1 MMREDFKERREG
13 NMKKVILVGI
23 CVGFLLAWTGG
34 AGAAEAPKKITIV
47 SGTVGGHWYNS
58 AAVMAQILMKQIPG
72 LNVTATSGV
81 SLGNIR
87 LVDAGVDAQIGW
99 TYLNSLHMAWNAE
112 GPFKKKYTKAVVLM
126 PAMLGSPYLI
136 ATKKSGIKD
145 WGDLKGKR
153 LLTPPLA
160 GANEV
165 LTRRIL
171 ELYGI
176 TYKDIK
182 DAGGSVNHIEFGQSV
197 TLMKDGR
204 ADAAI
209 VPGSPGSPI
218 PGVLDIASTVE
229 LVIPTVRPDIIK
241 KFCEQNP
248 GYIPYPLSPDMYKFM
263 TKPVDFV
270 AGICILITN
279 KDLPD
284 DFVYKVI
291 KAIYENRKQLQEVN
305 RVYRY
310 IDKENLNRGIPDN
323 YFHPGALK
331 YIKEVQGK

>member
-1 MMREDFKERREG
+1 
-13 NMKKVILVGI
+13 MKKMFLAVICAG
-23 CVGFLLAWTGG
+23 CLLAWAGG

-47 SGTVGGHWYNS
+47 AGTVGGHWYNS

-87 LVDAGVDAQIGW
+87 LVDAGKDAQIGW
-99 TYLNSLHMAWNAE
+99 TYLNSLDMAWKAE
-112 GPFKKKYTKAVVLM
+112 GPFKKKYTNAVVLM
-126 PAMLGSPYLI
+126 AAMLGSPYLV

-165 LTRRIL
+165 LTQRIL

-218 PGVLDIASTVE
+218 PGVLDIANTVD
-229 LVIPTVRPDIIK
+229 LVLPTVRPEIIK

-248 GYIPYPLSPDMYKFM
+248 GYIPYPLSADMYKFM

-270 AGICILITN
+270 AGICILVTN
-279 KDLPD
+279 RELPD
-284 DFVYKVI
+284 DFIHKVV
-291 KAIYENRKQLQEVN
+291 KAFYENRKQLQEVN
-305 RVYRY
+305 RVYKY
-310 IDKENLNRGIPDN
+310 IEKENLNRGIADK
-323 YFHPGALK
+323 YFHPAALK
-331 YIKEVQGK
+331 YIKEIQAK

>member
-1 MMREDFKERREG
+1 MRGKNKERRGG
-13 NMKKVILVGI
+13 NMKKILLAVI

-47 SGTVGGHWYNS
+47 AGTVGGHWYNS

-87 LVDAGVDAQIGW
+87 LVDAGKDAQIGW
-99 TYLNSLHMAWNAE
+99 TYLNSLDMAWKAE
-112 GPFKKKYTKAVVLM
+112 GPFKKKYTNAMVLM
-126 PAMLGSPYLI
+126 AAMLGSPYLV

-165 LTRRIL
+165 LARRIL
-171 ELYGI
+171 ALYGI

-182 DAGGSVNHIEFGQSV
+182 DAGGSINHIEFGQSV

-218 PGVLDIASTVE
+218 PGVLDIANTVD
-229 LVIPTVRPDIIK
+229 LVLPTVRPDIIK

-248 GYIPYPLSPDMYKFM
+248 GYIPYPLSKDMYKFM
-263 TKPVDFV
+263 TKSVDYV
-270 AGICILITN
+270 AGICILVTN
-279 KDLPD
+279 KDLPN
-284 DFVYKVI
+284 DFIYKVT
-291 KAIYENRKQLQEVN
+291 KAFYENRKQLQEVN

-310 IDKENLNRGIPDN
+310 IEKENLNRGIPDK
-323 YFHPGALK
+323 YVHPGALK
-331 YIKEVQGK
+331 YIKEIQGK